1 MSERKDLSDL
11 FGEWEAEQEADFQRY
26 LTNPTPAEVAR
37 DAADRLRRAA
47 ENATAAATS
56 TDEDEDADEE
66 DEDDY
71 EDDEDTD
78 EEDGEE

>member
-11 FGEWEAEQEADFQRY
+11 FAEWEAEQRADHQRY

-47 ENATAAATS
+47 EDATAAATS
-56 TDEDEDADEE
+56 TVWDEDEE
-66 DEDDY
+66 DED
-71 EDDEDTD
+71 EDEDED